1 MQFTASSICG
11 RSREISNCCQVA
23 FIVFFLRTLHRD
35 WIQAG
40 KWHSMCIAHNLLIM
54 NRSKTS
60 VLALSFHS
68 ASELPN
74 FLNYITKNNFVQ
86 NLHSSLI
93 RTLSSSSSL
102 NNILMSTE
110 GIVFVEWTSDRVCEV
125 LHLSDTL
132 CVKDLMSILTKFCS
146 SVVLEDSYLAV
157 KLVISGMTC
166 QSCASAVKRTLLALQ
181 GVYKVKVVVEEK
193 CAYVAYNINHIDVLQ
208 MVQSIEEAGFS
219 IVKTNISNLEHL
231 FPSVKEC
238 NLNVVGMTCK
248 SCEMNLSKALLS
260 RLPLLK
266 ATFNAVTNSGI
277 VLYDAQRCTAHQ
289 IIDAIND
296 MGYEASIS
304 TEESSTR
311 KGAREED
318 SFEVDYLGIGSSRKS
333 LNVKKNKFENNIISK
348 RKLSSSTAVHIDMQ
362 KLQARM
368 FVGDG
373 QQQEFERCT
382 LAIEGMTCASCV
394 ANIERNL
401 MNVDGISKVL
411 VSLIA
416 GKADVT
422 YDATVILPS
431 QIVNFVEDMGFACK
445 LMEESTATKRKLELM
460 IVGMTCT
467 SCVHQ
472 IERNVKNL
480 RGVVDAEVTLTNS
493 SGVFIYEP
501 NQCTPRSIMKCIEDL
516 GYSCSLLSKENR
528 SAALSHNHDI
538 SRWKKSFLI
547 SLLFGLPVMAVMVYY
562 HWILHTMD
570 KPENQWH
577 VIPGLSFD
585 NLLLFLLCTPIQFLG
600 GRYFYVKSYKAFK
613 HCTANMDVLIVLATT
628 ISYIYSVIVLIAA
641 VLSKW
646 SISPMTF
653 FDVPPML
660 LMFISLGRWLESI
673 AKAKTSEVLSKLM
686 TLQAKD
692 ATIVQL
698 GNNNEILSEASIDL
712 ELVQIGDYL
721 KVVPGAKIPVDGK
734 VIFGSSSADESYITG
749 EPLPV
754 TKAPGSTVIGGSVNL
769 NGNLIIEATHAIQDS
784 TLAQIVKLVEEAQ
797 TSKAPI
803 QHLADKIASYFVP
816 GVILIASL
824 TWIVWLIIGFIDVD
838 IIRNSFG
845 GHCMFLEP
853 VHQNHSVHS
862 SDAHADYIQNL
873 ELIFKFAFDCAI
885 TVLAIACPCSL
896 GLATPTAV
904 MVGTGVGAKNG
915 ILIKGGEPL
924 ELAHKIT
931 TIIFDKTGTV
941 TQGKPKLTK
950 ICLFVNEIDIS
961 LHYLLAIIGTA
972 ESNSEHPIAEAI
984 TAHVKQFLKT
994 ERFGVCKLFQ
1004 TSPGHGVRCIVSDV
1018 EMMMQKSEKLAEKG
1032 NVSFL
1037 NDVEVVNYNFGL
1049 PPSSCNEQILVNT
1062 GNNMIIFLNDYYEIM
1077 QIHDHSKEE
1086 SSNREWE
1093 VLIGNRKWLDKHGI
1107 QITNEVDGVMSS
1119 EEQMG
1124 RIAVLVAINGK
1135 VVSVFSVADCIKAES
1150 ALAVYSLQKMGLKTI
1165 LLTGDNCRTAAA
1177 TAKQIGISV
1186 VFAEVLPNHKKIK
1199 VEQLQRRNEVV
1210 AMVGD
1215 GINDS
1220 PALAAADVGIA
1231 IAAGADVAIES
1242 ASIVL
1247 IKNNL
1252 LDVVA
1257 AIDLSQKTTRR
1268 IWINFLFA
1276 SIYNLLSIPV
1286 AAGAFRTIGFGLQP
1300 WMAAA
1305 AMALSSVSVVTS
1317 SLMLKLY
1324 NKPTVE
1330 SLTTADF
1337 ANHIS
1342 RLRSAHY
1349 GSIEVHRGLE
1359 EFKPRKKRSPSASIQ
1374 SKILSLI
1381 RSVDQNNTSHTCEPT
1396 LQQGLLSSDSMDDDM
1411 QI

>member
-40 KWHSMCIAHNLLIM
+40 KWHSMRIAHNLLIM
-54 NRSKTS
+54 NRTKTS
-60 VLALSFHS
+60 ELALSFHS

-74 FLNYITKNNFVQ
+74 FLV
-86 NLHSSLI
+86 LHLI

-231 FPSVKEC
+231 SPSVKEC

-266 ATFNAVTNSGI
+266 ATFSAVTNSGI

-311 KGAREED
+311 KGAREEN

-422 YDATVILPS
+422 YDATVIFPS

-467 SCVHQ
+467 SCVHR

-862 SDAHADYIQNL
+862 SDAHADHIQNL

-1049 PPSSCNEQILVNT
+1049 PPSSCNEQIL
-1062 GNNMIIFLNDYYEIM
+1062 
-1077 QIHDHSKEE
+1077 EE
-1086 SSNREWE
+1086 GSNREWE

-1135 VVSVFSVADCIKAES
+1135 VVSVFSVADCVKAES

>member
-1 MQFTASSICG
+1 M
-11 RSREISNCCQVA
+11 SNVKKHCLLLS
-23 FIVFFLRTLHRD
+23 VFCFD
-35 WIQAG
+35 
-40 KWHSMCIAHNLLIM
+40 
-54 NRSKTS
+54 
-60 VLALSFHS
+60 
-68 ASELPN
+68 EL
-74 FLNYITKNNFVQ
+74 VE
-86 NLHSSLI
+86 
-93 RTLSSSSSL
+93 LSSSSSL

-304 TEESSTR
+304 TEGMQFFFLSNEHET
-311 KGAREED
+311 
-318 SFEVDYLGIGSSRKS
+318 V
-333 LNVKKNKFENNIISK
+333 VNIEY
-348 RKLSSSTAVHIDMQ
+348 

-501 NQCTPRSIMKCIEDL
+501 NQCTPRSIMKL
-516 GYSCSLLSKENR
+516 
-528 SAALSHNHDI
+528 
-538 SRWKKSFLI
+538 
-547 SLLFGLPVMAVMVYY
+547 MAVMVYY

-673 AKAKTSEVLSKLM
+673 AK
-686 TLQAKD
+686 
-692 ATIVQL
+692 
-698 GNNNEILSEASIDL
+698 
-712 ELVQIGDYL
+712 
-721 KVVPGAKIPVDGK
+721 VVPGAKIPVDGK

-769 NGNLIIEATHAIQDS
+769 NGNIIIEATHAIQDS

-797 TSKAPI
+797 TSK
-803 QHLADKIASYFVP
+803 
-816 GVILIASL
+816 
-824 TWIVWLIIGFIDVD
+824 
-838 IIRNSFG
+838 

-1049 PPSSCNEQILVNT
+1049 PPSS
-1062 GNNMIIFLNDYYEIM
+1062 Y
-1077 QIHDHSKEE
+1077 DHSKEE

-1359 EFKPRKKRSPSASIQ
+1359 EFKPRKKRSPSATAIQ
-1374 SKILSLI
+1374 EWHRYAPLYGVTEVIWKAECWQL
-1381 RSVDQNNTSHTCEPT
+1381 VAN
-1396 LQQGLLSSDSMDDDM
+1396 
-1411 QI
+1411 

>member
-40 KWHSMCIAHNLLIM
+40 KWHSMRIAHNLLIM
-54 NRSKTS
+54 NRTKTS
-60 VLALSFHS
+60 ELALSFHS

-93 RTLSSSSSL
+93 RTICCFLSSSSSL

-219 IVKTNISNLEHL
+219 IVKTNISNLS
-231 FPSVKEC
+231 PSVKEC

-311 KGAREED
+311 KGAKEED
-318 SFEVDYLGIGSSRKS
+318 SFEVDYLGIGSSRKM
-333 LNVKKNKFENNIISK
+333 
-348 RKLSSSTAVHIDMQ
+348 HIDMQ

-401 MNVDGISKVL
+401 MNVDGINKVL

-467 SCVHQ
+467 SCVHR

-862 SDAHADYIQNL
+862 SDAHADHIQNL

-1049 PPSSCNEQILVNT
+1049 PPSSYNEQIL
-1062 GNNMIIFLNDYYEIM
+1062 
-1077 QIHDHSKEE
+1077 EE
-1086 SSNREWE
+1086 GSNREWE

-1324 NKPTVE
+1324 NKQTVE

>member
-23 FIVFFLRTLHRD
+23 FIVFFPRTLHRD

-40 KWHSMCIAHNLLIM
+40 KWHSMRIAHNLLIM
-54 NRSKTS
+54 NRTKTS
-60 VLALSFHS
+60 ELALSFHS

-74 FLNYITKNNFVQ
+74 FLVLQITSKKIFVQ

-93 RTLSSSSSL
+93 RTICCFAIELSSSSSL

-166 QSCASAVKRTLLALQ
+166 QSCASSVQRTLLALQ

-231 FPSVKEC
+231 SPSVKEC

-277 VLYDAQRCTAHQ
+277 VLYDAQRCTARQ

-311 KGAREED
+311 KAKEED
-318 SFEVDYLGIGSSRKS
+318 SFEVDYLGVGSSWKM
-333 LNVKKNKFENNIISK
+333 
-348 RKLSSSTAVHIDMQ
+348 HIDMQ

-373 QQQEFERCT
+373 QQHEFERCT

-401 MNVDGISKVL
+401 MNVDGINKVL

-445 LMEESTATKRKLELM
+445 LMEQSTATKRKLELM

-467 SCVHQ
+467 SCVHR

-547 SLLFGLPVMAVMVYY
+547 SLLFGLPVMGVMVYY

-824 TWIVWLIIGFIDVD
+824 TWIIWLIIGFIDVD

-862 SDAHADYIQNL
+862 SNAHADHIQNL

-1049 PPSSCNEQILVNT
+1049 PPSSYNEQIL
-1062 GNNMIIFLNDYYEIM
+1062 
-1077 QIHDHSKEE
+1077 EE
-1086 SSNREWE
+1086 GSNREWE

-1135 VVSVFSVADCIKAES
+1135 VVSVFSVADCVKAES

-1337 ANHIS
+1337 ANHIG

>member
-1 MQFTASSICG
+1 LLGFYMKYNVIMSNVKKHCLLLSIFRFDELVELFSS
-11 RSREISNCCQVA
+11 N
-23 FIVFFLRTLHRD
+23 
-35 WIQAG
+35 
-40 KWHSMCIAHNLLIM
+40 
-54 NRSKTS
+54 
-60 VLALSFHS
+60 
-68 ASELPN
+68 
-74 FLNYITKNNFVQ
+74 
-86 NLHSSLI
+86 
-93 RTLSSSSSL
+93 SL
-102 NNILMSTE
+102 NNALISIE

-125 LHLSDTL
+125 LHLSDIL

-146 SVVLEDSYLAV
+146 SVVLENSYLAV

-166 QSCASAVKRTLLALQ
+166 QSCASAVKRTVLALQ
-181 GVYKVKVVVEEK
+181 GVYKVKVVVEER
-193 CAYVAYNINHIDVLQ
+193 CAYIAYNINNIDVLQ

-219 IVKTNISNLEHL
+219 LVKTNISNLEHSSS
-231 FPSVKEC
+231 SVKEC

-248 SCEMNLSKALLS
+248 SCEMNISKTLLS
-260 RLPLLK
+260 RLPILK
-266 ATFNAVTNSGI
+266 ATFSAVTNSGV
-277 VLYDAQRCTAHQ
+277 VLYDAQRCTPQQ

-311 KGAREED
+311 KAKED
-318 SFEVDYLGIGSSRKS
+318 SFEVDYLGVGSSWKR
-333 LNVKKNKFENNIISK
+333 LDVKKNKFKNNINSK
-348 RKLSSSTAVHIDMQ
+348 RKLSSSTAVYIDMQ

-401 MNVDGISKVL
+401 MNIDGINKVL

-431 QIVNFVEDMGFACK
+431 QI
-445 LMEESTATKRKLELM
+445 

-467 SCVHQ
+467 SCVHR
-472 IERNVKNL
+472 IETNVKNL
-480 RGVVDAEVTLTNS
+480 RGVVGAEVTLTNS
-493 SGVFIYEP
+493 SGVFIYEA
-501 NQCTPRSIMKCIEDL
+501 NHCTPRSIMKCIEDL

-641 VLSKW
+641 VLLKW

-692 ATIVQL
+692 ATIVQI
-698 GNNNEILSEASIDL
+698 GKNNEILSEASIDL
-712 ELVQIGDYL
+712 ELVQIGDTL

-769 NGNLIIEATHAIQDS
+769 NGNLIIEATHAIHDS

-816 GVILIASL
+816 GVILIATL
-824 TWIVWLIIGFIDVD
+824 TWIIWLIIGFVDVD

-853 VHQNHSVHS
+853 AHQNHSVHS
-862 SDAHADYIQNL
+862 SDVHADRIQNL

-904 MVGTGVGAKNG
+904 MVGTG
-915 ILIKGGEPL
+915 
-924 ELAHKIT
+924 IT
-931 TIIFDKTGTV
+931 TIIFDKTGTI

-1018 EMMMQKSEKLAEKG
+1018 QMMMQESEKLAEKG
-1032 NVSFL
+1032 DMSFL

-1049 PPSSCNEQILVNT
+1049 PPYSYNEQIL
-1062 GNNMIIFLNDYYEIM
+1062 
-1077 QIHDHSKEE
+1077 KEN
-1086 SSNREWE
+1086 SNREWE
-1093 VLIGNRKWLDKHGI
+1093 VLIGNRKWLDKHGM

-1124 RIAVLVAINGK
+1124 RIAVLVALNGK
-1135 VVSVFSVADCIKAES
+1135 VVGVFSVADCVKAES

-1177 TAKQIGISV
+1177 TAKQVGISV

-1199 VEQLQRRNEVV
+1199 VEQLQKRNEVV

-1268 IWINFLFA
+1268 IRINFLFA

-1324 NKPTVE
+1324 KKPTVE

-1337 ANHIS
+1337 VNHIA

-1374 SKILSLI
+1374 SKILSII
-1381 RSVDQNNTSHTCEPT
+1381 RSVDQNNASHTCEPT
-1396 LQQGLLSSDSMDDDM
+1396 LQQGLLSSDSMDDDI

>member
-1 MQFTASSICG
+1 LLGFYMKYNVIMSNVKKHCLLLSIFRFDELVELFSS
-11 RSREISNCCQVA
+11 N
-23 FIVFFLRTLHRD
+23 
-35 WIQAG
+35 
-40 KWHSMCIAHNLLIM
+40 
-54 NRSKTS
+54 
-60 VLALSFHS
+60 
-68 ASELPN
+68 
-74 FLNYITKNNFVQ
+74 
-86 NLHSSLI
+86 
-93 RTLSSSSSL
+93 SL
-102 NNILMSTE
+102 NNALISIE

-146 SVVLEDSYLAV
+146 SVVLENSYLAV

-166 QSCASAVKRTLLALQ
+166 QSCASAVKRTVLALQ
-181 GVYKVKVVVEEK
+181 GVYKVKVVVEER
-193 CAYVAYNINHIDVLQ
+193 CAYIAYNINNIDVLQ

-219 IVKTNISNLEHL
+219 LVKTNISNLEHSSS
-231 FPSVKEC
+231 SVKEC

-248 SCEMNLSKALLS
+248 SCEMNISKTLLS
-260 RLPLLK
+260 RLPILK
-266 ATFNAVTNSGI
+266 ATFSAVTNSGV
-277 VLYDAQRCTAHQ
+277 VLYDAQRCTPQQ

-311 KGAREED
+311 KAKED
-318 SFEVDYLGIGSSRKS
+318 SFEVDYLGVGSSWKR
-333 LNVKKNKFENNIISK
+333 LDVKKNKFKNNINSK
-348 RKLSSSTAVHIDMQ
+348 RKLSSSTAVYIDMQ

-401 MNVDGISKVL
+401 MNIDGINKVL

-431 QIVNFVEDMGFACK
+431 QI
-445 LMEESTATKRKLELM
+445 

-467 SCVHQ
+467 SCVHR
-472 IERNVKNL
+472 IETNVKNL
-480 RGVVDAEVTLTNS
+480 RGVVGAEVTLTNS
-493 SGVFIYEP
+493 SGVFIYEA
-501 NQCTPRSIMKCIEDL
+501 NHCTPRSIMKCIEDL

-641 VLSKW
+641 VLLKW

-692 ATIVQL
+692 ATIVQI
-698 GNNNEILSEASIDL
+698 GKNNEILSEASIDL
-712 ELVQIGDYL
+712 ELVQIGDTL

-769 NGNLIIEATHAIQDS
+769 NGNLIIEATHAIHDS

-816 GVILIASL
+816 GVILIATL
-824 TWIVWLIIGFIDVD
+824 TWIIWLIIGFVDVD

-862 SDAHADYIQNL
+862 SDVHADRIQNL

-931 TIIFDKTGTV
+931 TIIFDKTGTI

-1018 EMMMQKSEKLAEKG
+1018 QMMMQESEKLAEKG
-1032 NVSFL
+1032 DMSFL

-1049 PPSSCNEQILVNT
+1049 PPYSYNEQIL
-1062 GNNMIIFLNDYYEIM
+1062 
-1077 QIHDHSKEE
+1077 KEN
-1086 SSNREWE
+1086 SNREWE
-1093 VLIGNRKWLDKHGI
+1093 VLIGNRKWLDKHGM

-1124 RIAVLVAINGK
+1124 RIAVLVALNGK
-1135 VVSVFSVADCIKAES
+1135 VVGVFSVADCVKAES

-1177 TAKQIGISV
+1177 TAKQVGISV

-1199 VEQLQRRNEVV
+1199 VEQLQKRNEVV

-1268 IWINFLFA
+1268 IRINFLFA

-1324 NKPTVE
+1324 KKPTVE

-1337 ANHIS
+1337 VNHIA

-1374 SKILSLI
+1374 SKILSII
-1381 RSVDQNNTSHTCEPT
+1381 RSVDQNNASHTCEPT
-1396 LQQGLLSSDSMDDDM
+1396 LQQGLLSSDSMDDDI

>member
-318 SFEVDYLGIGSSRKS
+318 SFEVDYLGIGSSRKM
-333 LNVKKNKFENNIISK
+333 
-348 RKLSSSTAVHIDMQ
+348 HIDMQ

-1049 PPSSCNEQILVNT
+1049 PPSSCNEQIL
-1062 GNNMIIFLNDYYEIM
+1062 
-1077 QIHDHSKEE
+1077 EE

>member
-40 KWHSMCIAHNLLIM
+40 KWHSMRIAHNLLIM
-54 NRSKTS
+54 NRTKTS
-60 VLALSFHS
+60 ELALSFHS

-219 IVKTNISNLEHL
+219 IVKTNISNLS
-231 FPSVKEC
+231 PSVKEC

-311 KGAREED
+311 KGAKEED

-401 MNVDGISKVL
+401 MNVDGINKVL

-445 LMEESTATKRKLELM
+445 LMEESTATKRKLE
-460 IVGMTCT
+460 
-467 SCVHQ
+467 
-472 IERNVKNL
+472 NVKNL

-862 SDAHADYIQNL
+862 SDAHADHIQNL

-1049 PPSSCNEQILVNT
+1049 PPSSYNEQILANT
-1062 GNNMIIFLNDYYEIM
+1062 FANSD
-1077 QIHDHSKEE
+1077 DHSKEE
-1086 SSNREWE
+1086 GSNREWE

-1324 NKPTVE
+1324 NKQTVE

>member
-1 MQFTASSICG
+1 
-11 RSREISNCCQVA
+11 
-23 FIVFFLRTLHRD
+23 
-35 WIQAG
+35 
-40 KWHSMCIAHNLLIM
+40 M
-54 NRSKTS
+54 NISKT
-60 VLALSFHS
+60 
-68 ASELPN
+68 
-74 FLNYITKNNFVQ
+74 
-86 NLHSSLI
+86 
-93 RTLSSSSSL
+93 
-102 NNILMSTE
+102 
-110 GIVFVEWTSDRVCEV
+110 
-125 LHLSDTL
+125 
-132 CVKDLMSILTKFCS
+132 
-146 SVVLEDSYLAV
+146 
-157 KLVISGMTC
+157 
-166 QSCASAVKRTLLALQ
+166 
-181 GVYKVKVVVEEK
+181 
-193 CAYVAYNINHIDVLQ
+193 
-208 MVQSIEEAGFS
+208 
-219 IVKTNISNLEHL
+219 
-231 FPSVKEC
+231 
-238 NLNVVGMTCK
+238 
-248 SCEMNLSKALLS
+248 LLS
-260 RLPLLK
+260 RLPILK
-266 ATFNAVTNSGI
+266 ATFSAVTNSGV
-277 VLYDAQRCTAHQ
+277 VLYDAQRCTPQQ

-304 TEESSTR
+304 TDESSTR
-311 KGAREED
+311 KAKED
-318 SFEVDYLGIGSSRKS
+318 SFEVDYLGVGSSW
-333 LNVKKNKFENNIISK
+333 K
-348 RKLSSSTAVHIDMQ
+348 RLD

-401 MNVDGISKVL
+401 MNIDGINKVL

-445 LMEESTATKRKLELM
+445 LMEEGTATKRKLELM

-467 SCVHQ
+467 SCVHR
-472 IERNVKNL
+472 IETNVKNL
-480 RGVVDAEVTLTNS
+480 RGVVGAEVTLTNS
-493 SGVFIYEP
+493 SGVFIYEA
-501 NQCTPRSIMKCIEDL
+501 NHCTPRSIMKCIEDL

-641 VLSKW
+641 VLLKW

-673 AKAKTSEVLSKLM
+673 AKAKTSEVLK
-686 TLQAKD
+686 
-692 ATIVQL
+692 
-698 GNNNEILSEASIDL
+698 
-712 ELVQIGDYL
+712 LVQIGDTL

-769 NGNLIIEATHAIQDS
+769 NGNLIIEATHAIHDS

-816 GVILIASL
+816 GVILIATL
-824 TWIVWLIIGFIDVD
+824 TWIIWLIIGFVDVD

-862 SDAHADYIQNL
+862 SDVHADRIQNL

-931 TIIFDKTGTV
+931 TIIFDKTGTI

-1018 EMMMQKSEKLAEKG
+1018 QMMMQESEKLAEKG
-1032 NVSFL
+1032 DMSFL

-1049 PPSSCNEQILVNT
+1049 PPYSYNEQILVNT
-1062 GNNMIIFLNDYYEIM
+1062 D
-1077 QIHDHSKEE
+1077 DHSKKEN
-1086 SSNREWE
+1086 SNREWE
-1093 VLIGNRKWLDKHGI
+1093 VLIGNRKWLDKHGM

-1124 RIAVLVAINGK
+1124 RIAVLVALNGK
-1135 VVSVFSVADCIKAES
+1135 VVGVFSVADCVKAES

-1177 TAKQIGISV
+1177 TAKQVGISV

-1199 VEQLQRRNEVV
+1199 VEQLQKRNEVV

-1268 IWINFLFA
+1268 IRINFLFA

-1324 NKPTVE
+1324 KKPTVE

-1337 ANHIS
+1337 VNHIA

-1374 SKILSLI
+1374 SKILSII
-1381 RSVDQNNTSHTCEPT
+1381 RSVDQNNASHTCEPT
-1396 LQQGLLSSDSMDDDM
+1396 LQQGLLSSDSMDDDI

>member
-23 FIVFFLRTLHRD
+23 FIVFLLTTLRTD

-40 KWHSMCIAHNLLIM
+40 KWHMCIAHNLLIM
-54 NRSKTS
+54 SRTKTS
-60 VLALSFHS
+60 ELALSCHS

-74 FLNYITKNNFVQ
+74 FLVLHFVH
-86 NLHSSLI
+86 NVHSSLI
-93 RTLSSSSSL
+93 RTICCFAIELFSSNSL
-102 NNILMSTE
+102 NNALISIE

-146 SVVLEDSYLAV
+146 SVVLENSYLAV

-166 QSCASAVKRTLLALQ
+166 QSCASAVKRTVLALQ
-181 GVYKVKVVVEEK
+181 GVYKVKVVVEER
-193 CAYVAYNINHIDVLQ
+193 CAYIAYNINNIDVLQ

-219 IVKTNISNLEHL
+219 LVKTNISNLEHSSS
-231 FPSVKEC
+231 SVKEC

-248 SCEMNLSKALLS
+248 SCEMNISKTLLS
-260 RLPLLK
+260 RLPILK
-266 ATFNAVTNSGI
+266 ATFSAVTNSGV
-277 VLYDAQRCTAHQ
+277 VLYDAQRCTPQQ

-311 KGAREED
+311 KAKED
-318 SFEVDYLGIGSSRKS
+318 SFEVDYLGVGSSWKR
-333 LNVKKNKFENNIISK
+333 LDVKKNKFKNNINSK

-401 MNVDGISKVL
+401 MNIDGINKVL

-445 LMEESTATKRKLELM
+445 LMEEGTATKRKLELM

-467 SCVHQ
+467 SCVHR
-472 IERNVKNL
+472 IETNVKNL
-480 RGVVDAEVTLTNS
+480 RGVVGAEVTLTNS
-493 SGVFIYEP
+493 SGVFIYEA
-501 NQCTPRSIMKCIEDL
+501 NHCTPRSIMKCIEDL

-641 VLSKW
+641 VLLKW

-692 ATIVQL
+692 ATIVQI
-698 GNNNEILSEASIDL
+698 GKNNEILSEASIDL
-712 ELVQIGDYL
+712 ELVQIGDTL

-769 NGNLIIEATHAIQDS
+769 NGNLIIEATHAIHDS

-816 GVILIASL
+816 GVILIATL
-824 TWIVWLIIGFIDVD
+824 TWIIWLIIGFVDVD

-862 SDAHADYIQNL
+862 SDVHADRIQNL

-931 TIIFDKTGTV
+931 TIIFDKTGTI

-1018 EMMMQKSEKLAEKG
+1018 QMMMQESEKLAEKG
-1032 NVSFL
+1032 DMSFL

-1049 PPSSCNEQILVNT
+1049 PPYSYNEQIL
-1062 GNNMIIFLNDYYEIM
+1062 
-1077 QIHDHSKEE
+1077 KEN
-1086 SSNREWE
+1086 SNREWE
-1093 VLIGNRKWLDKHGI
+1093 VLIGNRKWLDKHGM

-1124 RIAVLVAINGK
+1124 RIAVLVALNGK
-1135 VVSVFSVADCIKAES
+1135 VVGVFSVADCVKAES

-1177 TAKQIGISV
+1177 TAKQVGISV

-1199 VEQLQRRNEVV
+1199 VEQLQKRNEVV

-1268 IWINFLFA
+1268 IRINFLFA

-1324 NKPTVE
+1324 KKPTVE

-1337 ANHIS
+1337 VNHIA

-1359 EFKPRKKRSPSASIQ
+1359 ELKPRKKRSPSASIQ
-1374 SKILSLI
+1374 SKILSII
-1381 RSVDQNNTSHTCEPT
+1381 RSVDQNNASHTCEPT
-1396 LQQGLLSSDSMDDDM
+1396 LQQGLLSSDSMDDDI

>member
-1 MQFTASSICG
+1 LLGIHIKYNVIMLNVKKHCLLLSIFC
-11 RSREISNCCQVA
+11 
-23 FIVFFLRTLHRD
+23 FD
-35 WIQAG
+35 
-40 KWHSMCIAHNLLIM
+40 
-54 NRSKTS
+54 
-60 VLALSFHS
+60 
-68 ASELPN
+68 EL
-74 FLNYITKNNFVQ
+74 VE
-86 NLHSSLI
+86 
-93 RTLSSSSSL
+93 LSSSSSL

-231 FPSVKEC
+231 SPSVKEC

-266 ATFNAVTNSGI
+266 ATFSAVTNSGI

-311 KGAREED
+311 KGAREEN

-422 YDATVILPS
+422 YDATVIFPS

-467 SCVHQ
+467 SCVHR

-712 ELVQIGDYL
+712 ELVQIGCSW
-721 KVVPGAKIPVDGK
+721 GK
-734 VIFGSSSADESYITG
+734 NSR
-749 EPLPV
+749 
-754 TKAPGSTVIGGSVNL
+754 STVIGGSVNL

-862 SDAHADYIQNL
+862 SDAHADHIQNL

-1049 PPSSCNEQILVNT
+1049 PPSSCNEQIL
-1062 GNNMIIFLNDYYEIM
+1062 
-1077 QIHDHSKEE
+1077 EE
-1086 SSNREWE
+1086 GSNREWE

-1135 VVSVFSVADCIKAES
+1135 VVSVFSVADCVKAES

>member
-23 FIVFFLRTLHRD
+23 FIVFLLTTLRRD

-40 KWHSMCIAHNLLIM
+40 KWHSMRIAHNLLIM
-54 NRSKTS
+54 NRTKTS
-60 VLALSFHS
+60 ELALSFHS

-74 FLNYITKNNFVQ
+74 FLV
-86 NLHSSLI
+86 LHLI

-102 NNILMSTE
+102 NNALISTE
-110 GIVFVEWTSDRVCEV
+110 GIIFVEWTSDRVCEV

-146 SVVLEDSYLAV
+146 SVVLENSYLTV

-181 GVYKVKVVVEEK
+181 GVYKVKVVVEER
-193 CAYVAYNINHIDVLQ
+193 CAYVAYNINNIDVLS

-219 IVKTNISNLEHL
+219 IVKMNISDLEHL
-231 FPSVKEC
+231 SSSVKEC
-238 NLNVVGMTCK
+238 NLHV
-248 SCEMNLSKALLS
+248 LLS

-266 ATFNAVTNSGI
+266 ATFNAVTNSGV
-277 VLYDAQRCTAHQ
+277 VLYDAQRCTPHQ

-311 KGAREED
+311 KAKED
-318 SFEVDYLGIGSSRKS
+318 SFEIDYLGVGSSWKS
-333 LNVKKNKFENNIISK
+333 LDIKKNKFKNNIISK

-394 ANIERNL
+394 ASIERNL
-401 MNVDGISKVL
+401 MNIDGINKVL

-431 QIVNFVEDMGFACK
+431 QI
-445 LMEESTATKRKLELM
+445 

-467 SCVHQ
+467 SCVHR
-472 IERNVKNL
+472 IETNVKNL
-480 RGVVDAEVTLTNS
+480 RGVIGAEVTLTNS
-493 SGVFIYEP
+493 TGVFIYEA

-641 VLSKW
+641 VLLKW

-692 ATIVQL
+692 ATIVQI

-712 ELVQIGDYL
+712 ELVQIGDTL
-721 KVVPGAKIPVDGK
+721 KVIPGAKIPVDGK

-754 TKAPGSTVIGGSVNL
+754 TKAPGSMVIGGSVNL
-769 NGNLIIEATHAIQDS
+769 NGNLIIEATHAIHDS

-816 GVILIASL
+816 GVILIATL
-824 TWIVWLIIGFIDVD
+824 TWIIWLIIGFVDVD

-845 GHCMFLEP
+845 GHCLFLEP

-862 SDAHADYIQNL
+862 SDVHADRIQNL

-941 TQGKPKLTK
+941 TEGKPKLTK

-1018 EMMMQKSEKLAEKG
+1018 QMMMQESEKLAEKG
-1032 NVSFL
+1032 DMSFL

-1049 PPSSCNEQILVNT
+1049 PPFSYNEQIL
-1062 GNNMIIFLNDYYEIM
+1062 
-1077 QIHDHSKEE
+1077 KEN
-1086 SSNREWE
+1086 SNREWE
-1093 VLIGNRKWLDKHGI
+1093 VLIGNRKWLDKHGM

-1124 RIAVLVAINGK
+1124 RIAVLVALNGK
-1135 VVSVFSVADCIKAES
+1135 VVSVFSVADCVKAES

-1177 TAKQIGISV
+1177 TAKQVGISV

-1199 VEQLQRRNEVV
+1199 VEQLQKRNEVV

-1268 IWINFLFA
+1268 IRINFLFA

-1324 NKPTVE
+1324 KKPTVE
-1330 SLTTADF
+1330 NLTTADF
-1337 ANHIS
+1337 ANHIA

-1374 SKILSLI
+1374 SKILSII
-1381 RSVDQNNTSHTCEPT
+1381 RSVDQNNASHTCEPT
-1396 LQQGLLSSDSMDDDM
+1396 LQQGLLSSDSMDDDI

>member
-40 KWHSMCIAHNLLIM
+40 KWHSMRIAHNLLIM
-54 NRSKTS
+54 NRTKTS
-60 VLALSFHS
+60 ELALSFHS

-93 RTLSSSSSL
+93 RTICCFVELSSSSSL

-208 MVQSIEEAGFS
+208 MVQSIEDAGFS

-231 FPSVKEC
+231 SPSVKEC
-238 NLNVVGMTCK
+238 SLNVVGMTCK

-318 SFEVDYLGIGSSRKS
+318 SFEVDYLGIGSSRKM
-333 LNVKKNKFENNIISK
+333 
-348 RKLSSSTAVHIDMQ
+348 HIDMQ

-401 MNVDGISKVL
+401 MNVDGINKVL

-467 SCVHQ
+467 SCVHR

-516 GYSCSLLSKENR
+516 GYSCSLLNKENR

-538 SRWKKSFLI
+538 SRWRKSFLI

-862 SDAHADYIQNL
+862 SDAHADHIQNL

-1049 PPSSCNEQILVNT
+1049 PPSSYNEQIL
-1062 GNNMIIFLNDYYEIM
+1062 
-1077 QIHDHSKEE
+1077 EE
-1086 SSNREWE
+1086 GSNREWE

-1135 VVSVFSVADCIKAES
+1135 VVSVFSVADCVKAES

>member
-23 FIVFFLRTLHRD
+23 FIVFLLTTLRRD

-40 KWHSMCIAHNLLIM
+40 KWHSMRIAHNLLIM
-54 NRSKTS
+54 NRTKTS
-60 VLALSFHS
+60 ELALSFHS

-74 FLNYITKNNFVQ
+74 FLV
-86 NLHSSLI
+86 LHLI

-102 NNILMSTE
+102 NNALISTE
-110 GIVFVEWTSDRVCEV
+110 GIIFVEWTSDRVCEV

-132 CVKDLMSILTKFCS
+132 CVKDLISILTKFCS
-146 SVVLEDSYLAV
+146 SVVLENSYLAV

-181 GVYKVKVVVEEK
+181 GVYKVKVVVEER
-193 CAYVAYNINHIDVLQ
+193 CAYVAYNINNIDVLP

-219 IVKTNISNLEHL
+219 IVKMNISDLEHL
-231 FPSVKEC
+231 SSSVKEC
-238 NLNVVGMTCK
+238 NLHV
-248 SCEMNLSKALLS
+248 LLS

-266 ATFNAVTNSGI
+266 ATFNAVTNSGV
-277 VLYDAQRCTAHQ
+277 VLYDAQRCTPHQ

-311 KGAREED
+311 KAKED
-318 SFEVDYLGIGSSRKS
+318 SFEVDYLGVGSSWKS
-333 LNVKKNKFENNIISK
+333 LDVKKNKFKNNIISK
-348 RKLSSSTAVHIDMQ
+348 RKLSSPTAVHIDMQ

-394 ANIERNL
+394 ASIERNL
-401 MNVDGISKVL
+401 MNIDGINKVL

-422 YDATVILPS
+422 YDAT
-431 QIVNFVEDMGFACK
+431 
-445 LMEESTATKRKLELM
+445 

-467 SCVHQ
+467 SCVHR
-472 IERNVKNL
+472 IETNVKNL
-480 RGVVDAEVTLTNS
+480 RGVIGAEVTLTNS
-493 SGVFIYEP
+493 TGVFIYEA
-501 NQCTPRSIMKCIEDL
+501 NQCTPRSIMKFIEDL

-641 VLSKW
+641 VLLKW

-692 ATIVQL
+692 ATIVQI

-712 ELVQIGDYL
+712 ELVQIGDTL

-754 TKAPGSTVIGGSVNL
+754 TKAPGSMVIGGSVNL
-769 NGNLIIEATHAIQDS
+769 NGNLIIEATHAIHDS

-816 GVILIASL
+816 GVILIATL
-824 TWIVWLIIGFIDVD
+824 TWIIWLIIGFVDVD

-845 GHCMFLEP
+845 GHCLFLEP

-862 SDAHADYIQNL
+862 SDVHADRIQNL

-931 TIIFDKTGTV
+931 TIIFDKTGTI
-941 TQGKPKLTK
+941 TEGKPKLTK

-984 TAHVKQFLKT
+984 TVHVKQFLKT
-994 ERFGVCKLFQ
+994 ERFGICKLFQ

-1018 EMMMQKSEKLAEKG
+1018 QMMMHESEKLAEKG
-1032 NVSFL
+1032 DMSFL

-1049 PPSSCNEQILVNT
+1049 PPSSYNEQIL
-1062 GNNMIIFLNDYYEIM
+1062 
-1077 QIHDHSKEE
+1077 KEN
-1086 SSNREWE
+1086 SNREWE
-1093 VLIGNRKWLDKHGI
+1093 VLIGNRKWLDKHGM

-1124 RIAVLVAINGK
+1124 RIAVLVALNGK
-1135 VVSVFSVADCIKAES
+1135 VVSVFSVADCVKAES

-1177 TAKQIGISV
+1177 TAKQVGISV

-1199 VEQLQRRNEVV
+1199 VEQLQKRNEVV

-1268 IWINFLFA
+1268 IRINFLFA

-1324 NKPTVE
+1324 KKPTVE

-1337 ANHIS
+1337 ANHIA

-1359 EFKPRKKRSPSASIQ
+1359 ELKPRKKRSPSASIQ
-1374 SKILSLI
+1374 SKILSII
-1381 RSVDQNNTSHTCEPT
+1381 RSVDQNNASHTCEPT
-1396 LQQGLLSSDSMDDDM
+1396 LQQGLLSSDSMDDDI